1 MNVRILGGLVMLFVA
16 GPFIS
21 AGQVITH
28 NPQVE
33 EASVDYVK
41 ITKVEITD
49 RHTAIYLRFKDNG
62 RKEEMP
68 PQNMPQPRFFFQPR
82 PSNPEIWIDP
92 NTRLYK
98 PGDVNTKFRFL
109 RAEGIPTNP
118 ERKQV
123 ESGEVVE
130 FVAYFEKV
138 TPGIEII
145 DFYEGKSTANT
156 TAWNFYG
163 IHINNP
169 DPKKKPRETKKV
181 TEPKAAEPA
190 REETAAADSKP
201 VPAFAGFSGS
211 VLNAGTGKPVPAT
224 ISYVEGGDTVTI
236 STGSGKFRIAL
247 EPGGKYIFKA
257 SAEGFGDETWELDT
271 SADSSDAGVFAHDFR
286 LSPLSEGTTF
296 TLENIYFETSSYTLL
311 PESFDELDRFVK
323 TLNDNPRLRIRVEG
337 HTDNVGDFDKNV
349 ELSRNRA
356 ESVKSYLVEKGIAKD
371 RIETRGYGP
380 TKPLVKGNN
389 EEQRQKNR
397 RVEILILE
405 S

>member
-1 MNVRILGGLVMLFVA
+1 MNVRILASLVMLFAA
-16 GPFIS
+16 GPFILT
-21 AGQVITH
+21 AQVITR
-28 NPQVE
+28 NPVVE
-33 EASVDYVK
+33 EASVNYVK

-62 RKEEMP
+62 RMEEMP
-68 PQNMPQPRFFFQPR
+68 QQMPGPRFFQPR
-82 PSNPEIWIDP
+82 ASNPEIWIDP

-123 ESGEVVE
+123 ESGETVE
-130 FVAYFEKV
+130 FIAYFEKV

-145 DFYEGKSTANT
+145 DFYEGKSTGNT
-156 TAWNFYG
+156 VAWNFYG

-169 DPKKKPRETKKV
+169 DPRKKPSEAPK
-181 TEPKAAEPA
+181 KAAMPD
-190 REETAAADSKP
+190 REETVAAESKP
-201 VPAFAGFSGS
+201 APAFTGLSGS
-211 VLNAGTGKPVPAT
+211 VLDAATGKPVPAV
-224 ISYVEGGDTVTI
+224 ISYMEGGDTIKI

-247 EPGGKYIFKA
+247 EPGGKYVFKA
-257 SAEGFGDETWELDT
+257 AAEGFGDETWELDT
-271 SADSSDAGVFAHDFR
+271 SADSAGTGVFRHDFR

-311 PESFDELDRFVK
+311 SESFDELDKFVRI
-323 TLNDNPRLRIRVEG
+323 LNDNPRLRIRVEG

-356 ESVKSYLVEKGIAKD
+356 ESVKAYLVEKGIAAD

-380 TKPLVKGNN
+380 TKPIVKGND

-397 RVEILILE
+397 RVEIVVLE

>member
-1 MNVRILGGLVMLFVA
+1 MNVRILTSLVMLFVA
-16 GPFIS
+16 GPFILN
-21 AGQVITH
+21 AQLITR
-28 NPQVE
+28 NPEVE
-33 EASVDYVK
+33 EVSVDYVK

-62 RKEEMP
+62 IKEEAP
-68 PQNMPQPRFFFQPR
+68 QQNMPQPRFFFQPR
-82 PSNPEIWIDP
+82 TSNPEIWIDP

-123 ESGEVVE
+123 ESGEIVE
-130 FVAYFEKV
+130 FIAYFEKV

-145 DFYEGKSTANT
+145 DFYEGKSVGNT

-169 DPKKKPRETKKV
+169 DPKKKPVGAPKK
-181 TEPKAAEPA
+181 TAKPA
-190 REETAAADSKP
+190 REETVTADSKP
-201 VPAFAGFSGS
+201 APAIAGLSGS
-211 VLNAGTGKPVPAT
+211 VLDAGTGTPVPAT
-224 ISYVEGGDTVTI
+224 ISYMEGGDTVKI

-247 EPGGKYIFKA
+247 EPGSKYVFKA

-271 SADSSDAGVFAHDFR
+271 SADSTGTGAFGHDFR

-311 PESFDELDRFVK
+311 SESFDELDKFVK
-323 TLNDNPRLRIRVEG
+323 ILNDNPQLHIRVEG

-356 ESVKSYLVEKGIAKD
+356 ESVKAYLVEKGIAAD

-397 RVEILILE
+397 RVEIVVLK

>member
-1 MNVRILGGLVMLFVA
+1 MNVRILTSLVMLFVA
-16 GPFIS
+16 GPFILS
-21 AGQVITH
+21 AQLITR
-28 NPQVE
+28 NPEVE

-62 RKEEMP
+62 IQEEAP
-68 PQNMPQPRFFFQPR
+68 RQNIPQPRFFFQPR

-98 PGDVNTKFRFL
+98 PGDINTKFRFL

-123 ESGEVVE
+123 ESGETVE

-145 DFYEGKSTANT
+145 DFYEGKSAGNT

-169 DPKKKPRETKKV
+169 DPKKKPKEAPK
-181 TEPKAAEPA
+181 KAAEPV

-201 VPAFAGFSGS
+201 APAIAGLSGS
-211 VLNAGTGKPVPAT
+211 VLDAGTGKPVPAT
-224 ISYVEGGDTVTI
+224 ISYMEGGDTVKI

-247 EPGGKYIFKA
+247 EPGGKYVFKA
-257 SAEGFGDETWELDT
+257 SAEGFGDETWELDA
-271 SADSSDAGVFAHDFR
+271 SADSTGTGAFMHDFR

-311 PESFDELDRFVK
+311 SESFDELDKFVK
-323 TLNDNPRLRIRVEG
+323 ILNDNPTLHIRVEG

-356 ESVKSYLVEKGIAKD
+356 ESVKAYLVEKGIAAD

-397 RVEILILE
+397 RVEIVVLR

>member
-1 MNVRILGGLVMLFVA
+1 MNVRILASLVMMLVA
-16 GPFIS
+16 APFLMN
-21 AGQVITH
+21 AQVITR
-28 NPQVE
+28 NPEVE
-33 EASVDYVK
+33 ESSVSYVR

-62 RKEEMP
+62 ANEGMP
-68 PQNMPQPRFFFQPR
+68 PQGMPQLRFFREPR
-82 PSNPEIWIDP
+82 INSPEIWLDP

-98 PGDVNTKFRFL
+98 PGDVNTKFRFI

-123 ESGEVVE
+123 ETGEVVE

-145 DFYEGKSTANT
+145 DFYEGKSSGNT

-169 DPKKKPRETKKV
+169 DPKKKPREAPKKA
-181 TEPKAAEPA
+181 EEPA
-190 REETAAADSKP
+190 REETASVTSRPA
-201 VPAFAGFSGS
+201 PAFAGLSGS
-211 VLNAGTGKPVPAT
+211 VLDAGTGKSVPAT
-224 ISYVEGGDTVTI
+224 ISYVEGGDTVKI
-236 STGSGKFRIAL
+236 STGSGRFRIAL
-247 EPGGKYIFKA
+247 QPGEKYVFKA
-257 SAEGFGDETWELDT
+257 SANGFGDDTWELDT
-271 SADSSDAGVFAHDFR
+271 SADSSGTGTFAHDFR

-296 TLENIYFETSSYTLL
+296 RLENIYFETSSYTLL
-311 PESFDELDRFVK
+311 SESFAELDRFVK
-323 TLNDNPRLRIRVEG
+323 ILTDNPAIRIRVEG

-356 ESVKSYLVEKGIAKD
+356 ESVKNYLVEKGIAAE

-397 RVEILILE
+397 RVEIVILPVN
-405 S
+405 

>member
-1 MNVRILGGLVMLFVA
+1 MNVRILTSLVMLFTA
-16 GPFIS
+16 GPFILT
-21 AGQVITH
+21 AQLITR
-28 NPQVE
+28 NPEVE

-49 RHTAIYLRFKDNG
+49 RHTAIYLRFKDNS
-62 RKEEMP
+62 RMEEVP
-68 PQNMPQPRFFFQPR
+68 PQHMPRPRFFQPR

-98 PGDVNTKFRFL
+98 PGDINTKFRFL

-130 FVAYFEKV
+130 FIAYFEKV
-138 TPGIEII
+138 TPGIEVI
-145 DFYEGKSTANT
+145 DFYEGKSTGNT

-169 DPKKKPRETKKV
+169 DPKKKPREAPKKAV
-181 TEPKAAEPA
+181 EPI

-201 VPAFAGFSGS
+201 APALAGLTGS
-211 VLNAGTGKPVPAT
+211 VLDAVTGKPVPAT
-224 ISYVEGGDTVTI
+224 ISYMEGGDTVKI

-247 EPGGKYIFKA
+247 EPGRKYAFKA
-257 SAEGFGDETWELDT
+257 SAKGFGDETWELDT
-271 SADSSDAGVFAHDFR
+271 SADSTGTGVFGHDFR

-311 PESFDELDRFVK
+311 SESFDELDKFVK
-323 TLNDNPRLRIRVEG
+323 ILNDNPGLHIRVEG

-356 ESVKSYLVEKGIAKD
+356 ESVKSYLVEKGIAAN

-397 RVEILILE
+397 RVEIVVLK

>member
-1 MNVRILGGLVMLFVA
+1 MNVRVLTRLVTLLVA
-16 GPFIS
+16 GPFILT
-21 AGQVITH
+21 AQVTY
-28 NPQVE
+28 NPEVE
-33 EASVDYVK
+33 EASADYVK

-49 RHTAIYLRFKDNG
+49 RHTAIYLRFRDSG
-62 RKEEMP
+62 TQEMVP
-68 PQNMPQPRFFFQPR
+68 PYNMPQPRFYQPR
-82 PSNPEIWIDP
+82 TTNPEIWLDP

-109 RAEGIPTNP
+109 RAEGIPTR

-123 ESGEVVE
+123 ENGEVVE
-130 FVAYFEKV
+130 FIAYFEKV

-145 DFYEGKSTANT
+145 DFYEGKSSATT

-169 DPKKKPRETKKV
+169 DPRKKPREAPKKAV
-181 TEPKAAEPA
+181 EPKAAEPA
-190 REETAAADSKP
+190 REETASAGSRPA
-201 VPAFAGFSGS
+201 PAFAGLSGS

-224 ISYVEGGDTVTI
+224 ISYVEAGDTVRI

-247 EPGGKYIFKA
+247 EPGGKYIFRA
-257 SAEGFGDETWELDT
+257 FAEGFGDETWELDT
-271 SADSSDAGVFAHDFR
+271 SADSSETGVFTHDFR

-311 PESFDELDRFVK
+311 SESFDELNRFVK
-323 TLNDNPRLRIRVEG
+323 ILNDNPRMHIRVEG

-356 ESVKSYLVEKGIAKD
+356 ESVKAYLVEKGVAAD

-397 RVEILILE
+397 RVEIVVLK

>member
-1 MNVRILGGLVMLFVA
+1 MNVRVLTRLVTLFVA
-16 GPFIS
+16 GPFIVT
-21 AGQVITH
+21 AQVVTR
-28 NPQVE
+28 NPKVE
-33 EASVDYVK
+33 EASADYIK
-41 ITKVEITD
+41 ITKIEITD
-49 RHTAIYLRFKDNG
+49 RHTAIYLRFADNG
-62 RKEEMP
+62 MEETV
-68 PQNMPQPRFFFQPR
+68 PQQDMPQPRFYRPR
-82 PSNPEIWIDP
+82 KSSPEIWLDP

-109 RAEGIPTNP
+109 RAEGIPTDP

-123 ESGEVVE
+123 ENGEVVE

-145 DFYEGKSTANT
+145 DFYEGKSSGNI

-169 DPKKKPRETKKV
+169 DPKKKPKEAPKKV
-181 TEPKAAEPA
+181 QPKAAEPA
-190 REETAAADSKP
+190 SEETASAVSKP
-201 VPAFAGFSGS
+201 APAFAGLSGS
-211 VLNAGTGKPVPAT
+211 VLNAGTGKPVPAM
-224 ISYVEGGDTVTI
+224 ISYVEAGDTIKI

-247 EPGGKYIFKA
+247 EPGGKYVFRA
-257 SAEGFGDETWELDT
+257 FAEGFGDETWELDT
-271 SADSSDAGVFAHDFR
+271 SVDSSGTGVFAHDFR

-296 TLENIYFETSSYTLL
+296 TLENIYFETSSYKLL
-311 PESFDELDRFVK
+311 SESFDELDRFVK
-323 TLNDNPRLRIRVEG
+323 ILNDNPGMLIRVEG

-356 ESVKSYLVEKGIAKD
+356 ESVKAYLVEKGIAAD

-380 TKPLVKGNN
+380 TKPLVKGSS

-397 RVEILILE
+397 RVEIVVLK

>member
-1 MNVRILGGLVMLFVA
+1 MNVRILVSLVMLFAA
-16 GPFIS
+16 GPFILT
-21 AGQVITH
+21 AQVTTR
-28 NPQVE
+28 NPVVE

-49 RHTAIYLRFKDNG
+49 RHTAIYLRFKDNS
-62 RKEEMP
+62 RMEEMP
-68 PQNMPQPRFFFQPR
+68 QQMPGPRFFQPR
-82 PSNPEIWIDP
+82 TSNPEIWIDP

-123 ESGEVVE
+123 ESGETVE

-145 DFYEGKSTANT
+145 DFYEGKSSGNT
-156 TAWNFYG
+156 IAWNFYG
-163 IHINNP
+163 IHISNP
-169 DPKKKPRETKKV
+169 DPKKKPAEA
-181 TEPKAAEPA
+181 PGKAAGQA
-190 REETAAADSKP
+190 REEAAAAESRPAP
-201 VPAFAGFSGS
+201 VFTGLSGS
-211 VLNAGTGKPVPAT
+211 VLDAATGKPVPAV
-224 ISYVEGGDTVTI
+224 ISYMEGGDTIKI

-247 EPGGKYIFKA
+247 EPGGKYVFKA
-257 SAEGFGDETWELDT
+257 AAEGFGDETWELDT
-271 SADSSDAGVFAHDFR
+271 SADSTGTGVFGHDFR

-311 PESFDELDRFVK
+311 SESFDELDKFVGI
-323 TLNDNPRLRIRVEG
+323 LNDNPRLRIRVEG

-356 ESVKSYLVEKGIAKD
+356 ESVKAYLVEKGIAAD

-380 TKPLVKGNN
+380 TKPIVKGND

-397 RVEILILE
+397 RVEIVVLK